1 MTAKKTPRAAKRDI
15 MDRIHLEGVPAAFQ
29 AMLEVCRDPKAPAP
43 ARAACGSALFRAA
56 GLFDTKDGGGGLDK
70 NPGDMTADELAEFI
84 RNGEAH
90 IANLQKQSAA
100 LDAEAQDGED
110 GLFG

>member
-1 MTAKKTPRAAKRDI
+1 MTAKKDPRASKRDI
-15 MDRIHLEGVPAAFQ
+15 VTRIHTEGVPAAFQ
-29 AMLEVCRDPKAPAP
+29 AMLDVCRDPKAPAP
-43 ARAACGSALFRAA
+43 ARATSASAIFRAA
-56 GLFDTKDGGGGLDK
+56 GLFDTKDGDGLDK
-70 NPGDMTADELAEFI
+70 KLDDMTAEDLEDLI

-100 LDAEAQDGED
+100 LDAAAQDGED